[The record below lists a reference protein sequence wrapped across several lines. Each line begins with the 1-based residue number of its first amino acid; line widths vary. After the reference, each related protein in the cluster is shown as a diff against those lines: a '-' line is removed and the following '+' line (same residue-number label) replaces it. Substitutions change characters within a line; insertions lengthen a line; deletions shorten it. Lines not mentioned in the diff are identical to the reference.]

1 MHDSISQNHVG
12 QQMGHVAQQVSMH
25 DSMIHNQTGVVEG
38 QMAKTTSEDD
48 TYYHYN
54 NMYYKIPESA
64 IIMRNSQNEFT
75 GYQNTAG
82 ETIMLNTMSGLNQSQ
97 FAALHIGKYEG
108 VQAAMTS
115 MHDSTIQNQV
125 GQNMGHVAQQVS
137 MHDSMI
143 HNQTGVN
150 TGHVAQQVSMHDS
163 MIHNQTGVV
172 EGQMAKTTR
181 EDDTFVHYG
190 GHVF

>member
-1 MHDSISQNHVG
+1 MSAAGETTTSYDDVNLGRVEGAQAATTSTTDSTIHNITG
-12 QQMGHVAQQVSMH
+12 INTGHVAQQVSIH

-64 IIMRNSQNEFT
+64 IIMRNTQNEFT
-75 GYQNTAG
+75 GYQNSAG
-82 ETIMLNTMSGLNQSQ
+82 ETIMLNTMTGLNQSQ

-115 MHDSTIQNQV
+115 MHDSTSQNQV
-125 GQNMGHVAQQVS
+125 GVNAGSIGQIKGAQ
-137 MHDSMI
+137 
-143 HNQTGVN
+143 
-150 TGHVAQQVSMHDS
+150 A
-163 MIHNQTGVV
+163 
-172 EGQMAKTTR
+172 
-181 EDDTFVHYG
+181 
-190 GHVF
+190 